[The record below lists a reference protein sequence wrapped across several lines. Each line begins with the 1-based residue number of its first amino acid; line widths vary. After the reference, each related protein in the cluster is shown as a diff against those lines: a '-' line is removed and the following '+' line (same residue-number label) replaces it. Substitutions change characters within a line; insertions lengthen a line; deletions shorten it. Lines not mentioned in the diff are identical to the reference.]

1 MFNSMISV
9 LVYIKGGFNVV
20 FIIVVNSIQ
29 VENKSII
36 ETCQEIFLT
45 DNLLDLKA

>member
-1 MFNSMISV
+1 MISV
-9 LVYIKGGFNVV
+9 LVYIKGGFNVI
-20 FIIVVNSIQ
+20 FIIMVNSIQ

-36 ETCQEIFLT
+36 ETYQEIFLT